1 MLVMVTELIGKN
13 IKSFRDE
20 LKLSQKDLAEM
31 LFVARPVISNWENG
45 KNEPSSSQLLKLS
58 QVFKTSTDELL
69 GNTAVKKKVVVV
81 DTSALIKRPSIVD
94 ELENYFDE
102 VVIPHVV
109 ISELNNLKDR
119 GNPSTKQK
127 AWLVMKSITEKESI
141 FCIEQGI
148 KTDGN
153 NDEKIADIAIRKA
166 TSKPSDEVYLLTD
179 DIYFQFLT
187 KNNNNLTA
195 ITPSKY
201 IETFHTTH
209 KNYDF
214 VRSIEFVELVNNR
227 KSEEVRKFNLSS
239 VDVNFHSPDSGLT
252 PLICAVRNRDL
263 PLINYLLQLKDIDL
277 EIRDKHKYKFS
288 AIHHATQMKNLK
300 IIKLLVDHGA
310 DIDYGS
316 GGKNAGNTPLMIASW
331 SGFLAGVEYYLSHDS
346 CVNQQD
352 SNGYTPLMKACIKH
366 DIRIVDKLIDKSDL
380 MIRCRNNKKA
390 IDYLDVTNVKSSNI
404 FELFKGKE
412 ID

>member
-1 MLVMVTELIGKN
+1 MVTELIGKN
-13 IKSFRDE
+13 IKKLRDE
-20 LKLSQKDLAEM
+20 FNLSQKELAER
-31 LFVARPVISNWENG
+31 LHVARPVISNWENG

-58 QVFKTSTDELL
+58 QIFKTSTDELV
-69 GNTAVKKKVVVV
+69 GNTSVKKKVIVV

-127 AWLVMKSITEKESI
+127 AWLVMKFITEKESR
-141 FCIEQGI
+141 FCIEPTI
-148 KTDGN
+148 KNDGN
-153 NDEKIADIAIRKA
+153 NDEKIADIARRRA
-166 TSKPSDEVYLLTD
+166 ASKPNDEVYLLSD

-187 KNNNNLTA
+187 KNIHNLSA

-201 IETFHTTH
+201 IETFHSTH
-209 KNYDF
+209 KDYDC
-214 VRSIEFVELVNNR
+214 VRSIEFVSLVKNR
-227 KSEEVRKFNLSS
+227 KYEEVKKFDLSR
-239 VDVNFHSPDSGLT
+239 VDINFHSPDSGLT
-252 PLICAVRNRDL
+252 PLICAVRNRD
-263 PLINYLLQLKDIDL
+263 ISMIKYLLQLKELDL
-277 EIRDKHKYKFS
+277 DVRDKHKYKFS
-288 AIHHATQMKNLK
+288 AIHHATQLKNLK
-300 IIKLLVDHGA
+300 IIKLLVEHGA

-316 GGKNAGNTPLMIASW
+316 GGKNAGNTSLMIASW
-331 SGFLAGVEYYLSHDS
+331 SGFSDGVDYFLSHDS

-366 DIRIVDKLIDKSDL
+366 DRRIVEKLIDKTDL
-380 MIRCRNNKKA
+380 TIRCRNDKKA
-390 IDYLDVTNVKSSNI
+390 IDYLDANNSKSSDI